1 MILYH
6 TTDAAE
12 AILRDGFR
20 DAEGT
25 YMFAALTLRGVFLAI
40 SPADVNDGAKGDQ
53 LLEVDLPDR
62 LDLSAYAIVE
72 EGRPA
77 WEWCMPADVINQ
89 HGRVR
94 LLTEDEADAA
104 YRDRWAGQ
112 E

>member
-6 TTDAAE
+6 TTNAAE
-12 AILRDGFR
+12 AILRDGFS

-25 YMFAALTLRGVFLAI
+25 YGFATLTLRGVFLAI

-53 LLEVDLPDR
+53 LLEVDLPDG
-62 LDLSAYAIVE
+62 LDLSAYAIIE
-72 EGRPA
+72 EDRPA
-77 WEWCMPADVINQ
+77 WEWCVPADVLNQ
-89 HGRVR
+89 HGSVR

-104 YRDRWAGQ
+104 YRERWTEQ